1 MVLLL
6 TDPGNEKG
14 RKEDFPNHKNKQ
26 KNNNNIFQIWGCIN
40 AKRYRAFRMVIQKQ
54 YLSLV
59 GQKMD
64 EIWL

>member
-1 MVLLL
+1 MKKV
-6 TDPGNEKG
+6 EKG
-14 RKEDFPNHKNKQ
+14 IFPITKKQ
-26 KNNNNIFQIWGCIN
+26 KQNNNNIFQIWGCIN
-40 AKRYRAFRMVIQKQ
+40 AKRYWALRMVIQKQ